1 MVAYDP
7 PGSSLGLLDVQ
18 CWARD
23 PQAYGKRLRRH
34 QLPLEQKESVKWLT
48 LLRGR
53 CLRNVA
59 P

>member
-23 PQAYGKRLRRH
+23 PQAYVFAERC
-34 QLPLEQKESVKWLT
+34 SLT
-48 LLRGR
+48 EW
-53 CLRNVA
+53 

>member
-53 CLRNVA
+53 CLRDVA